1 MSVRDIRINASVT
14 RRLKSKDGYDE
25 ATLGISQVPA
35 DSTDEDMRLALH
47 AGLHLLDLI
56 SDEISSRLRLSA
68 PVAPV
73 AHEVPS
79 LFVAEPDPVVTP
91 APVVHPPKR
100 RAEIVSETPTT
111 SPAED
116 AAKIVMAGLDHKAE
130 LAERVAA
137 IKDVS
142 LTQTSIYVGDPEDL
156 PPPADPLKAD
166 PPKAAPIPTPDE
178 VELGTPFTNVLGIGI
193 RIPDPEDPRWA
204 EPISERNRDGT
215 GHGQLMAINAALT
228 ARGFKGNRRHL
239 AISAILNGIEFT
251 DDRPRTKV
259 VVESTKD
266 LSVAQASIVL
276 EWLDQAEDTDIN
288 RLSAAIGSPSL
299 EFEGEEL

>member
-14 RRLKSKDGYDE
+14 RRVKSKDGYDE

-56 SDEISSRLRLSA
+56 GDEISSRLRLSA
-68 PVAPV
+68 PVVPV
-73 AHEVPS
+73 AQVPS

-91 APVVHPPKR
+91 TPVVHPPKR
-100 RAEIVSETPTT
+100 RAETVSETPTT

-156 PPPADPLKAD
+156 PPPADP
-166 PPKAAPIPTPDE
+166 PQAAPIPKPSE
-178 VELGTPFTNVLGIGI
+178 VELSTPFTNVLGIGI
-193 RIPDPEDPRWA
+193 RIPEAEDPRWW
-204 EPISERNRDGT
+204 EQITEKNRDGT

-239 AISAILNGIEFT
+239 AISTILNGIEFT
-251 DDRPRTKV
+251 DERSRTKV
-259 VVESTKD
+259 DVESTKE

-276 EWLDQAEDTDIN
+276 EWLDQAEDVCID
-288 RLSAAIGSPSL
+288 RLSAAIGSPPL
-299 EFEGEEL
+299 ALDGEEL

>member
-1 MSVRDIRINASVT
+1 LNVRDIRINASVT

-56 SDEISSRLRLSA
+56 GDEISSRLRLSA
-68 PVAPV
+68 PVAPQ
-73 AHEVPS
+73 VPS

-91 APVVHPPKR
+91 TPVVHPPKR

-116 AAKIVMAGLDHKAE
+116 VAKIVIAGLDHKAE
-130 LAERVAA
+130 LAERVEA

-156 PPPADPLKAD
+156 PPPVDPPKAD
-166 PPKAAPIPTPDE
+166 PPKVAPIPKPSE

-193 RIPDPEDPRWA
+193 RIPDPEDPRWW
-204 EPISERNRDGT
+204 EQITEKNRDGT

-239 AISAILNGIEFT
+239 AISAILNGIDFT
-251 DDRPRTKV
+251 DERSRTKV
-259 VVESTKD
+259 DVESTKL

-276 EWLDQAEDTDIN
+276 EWLDQAEDADID

-299 EFEGEEL
+299 AIEGEEL

>member
-56 SDEISSRLRLSA
+56 GDEISSRLRLSA

-73 AHEVPS
+73 APQVPS

-91 APVVHPPKR
+91 APPAHPPKR
-100 RAEIVSETPTT
+100 RAAPDPEAP
-111 SPAED
+111 
-116 AAKIVMAGLDHKAE
+116 

-142 LTQTSIYVGDPEDL
+142 LSQASIYVGDPEDL
-156 PPPADPLKAD
+156 PPPADPPTVDAPKAD
-166 PPKAAPIPTPDE
+166 PPKATPIPKPSE

-193 RIPDPEDPRWA
+193 RIPESEDPRWW
-204 EPISERNRDGT
+204 EQITEKNRDGT

-228 ARGFKGNRRHL
+228 GRGFKGNRRHL
-239 AISAILNGIEFT
+239 AISAILNGIDFT

-259 VVESTKD
+259 EVESTKD
-266 LSVAQASIVL
+266 LSVAQASVVL
-276 EWLDQAEDTDIN
+276 EWLDQAEDPDVD
-288 RLSAAIGSPSL
+288 RLSAAIGSPPL
-299 EFEGEEL
+299 ALDGEEL